1 MSSQSNDATGAIAIV
16 GMGLRVPGARTP
28 GQYWKNLC
36 DGIEMVRPRTDEELL
51 AAGETQER
59 LQDSRYVKSSA
70 VLEQMEYFDPEF
82 FGLSQK
88 EGGIMDPQHR
98 HLLEVAWETL
108 EDSGH
113 LPESFEGPIGV
124 WAGCGMGAYFTYNI
138 LSNRELVDS
147 TGLFLLRH
155 TGNDKDFL
163 STRISY
169 TLNLRGPSIGVQTAC
184 STSLVAVH
192 YACQSLLS
200 GECDMALAGGVTI
213 ELPHARGYM
222 FEHGEILSP
231 DGHCRAFDHKSAGT
245 VFGSGAGMVALRRL
259 EDAVADGDRIYGVIA
274 GTAVNNDGSG
284 KVGYLAPSVD
294 GQSAAVAE
302 ALGVAGVPADQIGYV
317 ECHGTGTAVGDPIE
331 IAALTSAFRETT
343 QKRGYC
349 AIGSVKTNI
358 GHLDTAAGVASLI
371 KATLCVYHGKIPPSL
386 NFEKPNPLIDFAAT
400 PFFVN
405 TKLRDFP
412 EVKGQPRRAS
422 VNSLGVGG
430 TNAHAIVQAPPK
442 AAANKT
448 AKAAPPAQL
457 LVLSGRSRS
466 VLDESAQR
474 LLAHLRENPALE
486 LSDVATTLQQHR
498 KPFNERRVFAVH
510 DIKHAIEMLERND
523 PRKIFTHTA
532 LESTSVVFM
541 FPGGGAQYPDM
552 GRHLYAQEPVF
563 REHMDRGLNL
573 LKTRVDYDPRELL
586 FPKPEDR
593 EKARTALE
601 KPSLQLPLIYMIEYA
616 LAQLWISWGV
626 KPAALIGHSVG
637 ENSAAAVAGV
647 FTFENGLDLV
657 LLRGRLF
664 DETPAG
670 GMLSVPLSAEEL
682 QPFLKDDLDLACVNA
697 PELSVASGPKAALA
711 RLHDELAARDVQA
724 QPIRINV
731 AAHSRM
737 LEPILE
743 RFSAF
748 LATLKLSAPNI
759 PIISNRNGEVM
770 TAEQARSPKY
780 WVEHLRGTVRFGDG
794 IGKLLEMPGR
804 VFLEVGPGRAL
815 SSLARLHPSV
825 ADGQAFIGSLPHPD
839 DDTPD
844 NEVFLAAYGRLW
856 AAGVQVPLERTRGE
870 GKLIGLPTYAWNHK
884 RYWVEPQAPRAE
896 AASKVYPT
904 RIEEVEGM
912 FFAPTF
918 RPHYPD
924 FDPDTKQHTWLVFL
938 DQTGLG
944 AALVDRL
951 KTAGHDVVCVRE
963 GDAYVKVSDQE
974 YRLAPEQDSEA
985 YEQLL
990 RDVLASGKTPDRV
1003 AHLWLLADKEVFRP
1017 GSTFFHRNQ
1026 ECGFYSLLYLGQAL
1040 SAVDVS
1046 TNLHIAVISRG
1057 MQQAGSARG
1066 LHPDQATI
1074 LGPVKVIPRELPG
1087 VTCISI
1093 DLEGEPRDANA
1104 RVTQLID
1111 QVQRF
1116 VPFKGLAAPRL
1127 DKLRASVMRGNGPS
1141 PQAELV
1147 ASASD
1152 PARELD
1158 GLIAEL
1164 RLPPS
1169 NGEVVL
1175 TRNARLER
1183 RYERLKLP
1191 ATQAVQLRHRGVYLV
1206 TGGLGGIGLALARS
1220 LAQTE
1225 KARLVLV
1232 ARTPIPATAA
1242 ERERWLEQHPTDDT
1256 SARIR
1261 SVQQLESLGAEVLVA
1276 SGDVA
1281 DIDRMQE
1288 IVAEAET
1295 HFGPLNG
1302 VIHAAGTLDDAPIA
1316 VKRQAAVEQVF
1327 GPKVYGTQVL
1337 DSVLREKQLDFFVL
1351 FSSTS
1356 TAIAAAG
1363 QVDYVAA
1370 NAFLD
1375 AYAEQARAEGRN
1387 VLSLAWG
1394 VWREVGLAV
1403 TAGERLGGESSAKQ
1417 SRATYPLFSSKAE
1430 TPGGATVLRGTFQG
1444 SEHWILDDHRTL
1456 TGLAVLPGTGYLELA
1471 RAALREVGHDGPFVI
1486 EDLYFLRA
1494 LEVPDRENLDF
1505 RVRMTPTDDGF
1516 TFEVHTKV
1524 RLASGH
1530 EGYVLH
1536 AQAVLR
1542 RFARARPE
1550 NIDVQALRARATL
1563 RSVPEAAESHKVVQE
1578 KHLRFG
1584 PRWANMRSYA
1594 FGKDEAVA
1602 TVRLPE
1608 KFQSDV
1614 QTFGLH
1620 PGLLDIATGYAME
1633 LAPRYGA
1640 GDKLWVPVAYD
1651 SVVVYSDLEPE
1662 LFSHIRVWS
1671 STDKGQS
1678 SEEGA
1683 FVRFDIRLAD
1693 KNGRVLV
1700 EIKGFSMQAL
1710 ASNTF
1715 ETVAPRQQ
1723 DLEEDASK
1731 RELSGSERA
1740 FFHNLSLGI
1749 TPAEGSDAF
1758 RRAVTSMP
1766 RARVMFTSIDVRE
1779 LQRQADA
1786 FAPTREQ
1793 AGATS
1798 FERPSLSSAYVA
1810 PRNDVE
1816 RTLAGMW
1823 ENLLGVANVGVQD
1836 NFFELGGH
1844 SLIAVRLFA
1853 RMKKTFGADF
1863 PISTLIAHPTIEATA
1878 ALLPTSAQVSQAA
1891 APEPQSTHTFRHL
1904 VPMNAPGAEQR
1915 GKLPFFLCAGMFGNV
1930 MNLRHLAT
1938 LVGEDRP
1945 FHGVQARGLLG
1956 QEEPHENFHEMA
1968 KDYLAEIRAVQ
1979 PHGPYLLGGFSGGG
1993 LAAYEMA
2000 LQLIEAGEEVPLLV
2014 LLDTPLAQD
2023 EPLTRQE
2030 RLLIHKQNLQK
2041 EGARFFLNWVENK
2054 IKYREELR
2062 EREASRATQAE
2073 SKEAANFRSNL
2084 IEAAFYRAL
2093 DRYHTKPLPASTK
2106 LLLCRPKLR
2115 PTHTFG
2121 PMRAINK
2128 DRRRI
2133 YHDNG
2138 WSKYSDSVEV
2148 FEAPG
2153 NHDSMVL
2160 EPNVRILAARLRP
2173 ALNDAEQAS
2182 RNQALQASVSNKM
2195 RELKIVPGASQPSE
2209 AQDRE
2214 PRERRSRA

>member
-1 MSSQSNDATGAIAIV
+1 MSSQPTDATGAIAIV
-16 GMGLRVPGARTP
+16 GMSLRVPGARTP
-28 GQYWKNLC
+28 EEYWKNLC
-36 DGIEMVRPRTDEELL
+36 DGVEMIRPRTDEELL
-51 AAGETQER
+51 AAGEAQER
-59 LQDSRYVKSSA
+59 LQDPRYVKAAS

-82 FGLSQK
+82 FGLSPK

-98 HLLEVAWETL
+98 HLLECAWETV

-113 LPESFEGPIGV
+113 IPETFEGQIGV
-124 WAGCGMGAYFTYNI
+124 WAGCGMGAYFMYNI

-163 STRISY
+163 ATRISY
-169 TLNLRGPSIGVQTAC
+169 ALNLRGPSVGVQTAC

-192 YACQSLLS
+192 YACRSLLS

-222 FEHGEILSP
+222 FEQGEILSP

-259 EDAVADGDRIYGVIA
+259 EDAVADGDRIYAVIA

-284 KVGYLAPSVD
+284 KVGYLAPSVE
-294 GQSAAVAE
+294 GQAAAVTE
-302 ALGVAGVPADQIGYV
+302 ALAVAGVAADSIGYV

-331 IAALTSAFRETT
+331 IAALTAAFRETT

-349 AIGSVKTNI
+349 AVGSVKTNI

-371 KATLCVYHGKIPPSL
+371 KAALCVHHGKLPPSL

-400 PFFVN
+400 PFYVN

-422 VNSLGVGG
+422 INSLGVGG

-442 AAANKT
+442 AAAAQKP
-448 AKAAPPAQL
+448 ASAPGPQL
-457 LVLSGRSRS
+457 LVWSGRARS

-474 LLAHLRENPALE
+474 LLAHLRANPDVSLA
-486 LSDVATTLQQHR
+486 DVAHTLQVGR
-498 KPFNERRVFAVH
+498 KHFNERRVLAAR
-510 DIKHAIEMLERND
+510 DTQHAIELLERAD
-523 PRKIFTHTA
+523 PRKIFTHGA

-563 REHMDRGLNL
+563 REHMDHGLDL
-573 LKTRVDYDPRELL
+573 LKTRVDYDPRALL
-586 FPKPEDR
+586 FPKPEAR
-593 EKARTALE
+593 EEARASLE
-601 KPSLQLPLIYMIEYA
+601 QPSLQLPLIFIIEYA
-616 LAQLWISWGV
+616 LAQLWMAWGV
-626 KPAALIGHSVG
+626 KPAVLIGHSVG
-637 ENSAAAVAGV
+637 ENTAAAVAGV
-647 FTFENGLDLV
+647 LSFDNALDLV

-664 DETPAG
+664 DEVPPG
-670 GMLSVPLSAEEL
+670 GMLSVPLSAKEL
-682 QPFLKDDLDLACVNA
+682 TPYLRDDLDLACVNA
-697 PELSVASGPKAALA
+697 PELSVASGPRAALA
-711 RLHDELAARDVQA
+711 RLHEELAERDVQA
-724 QPIRINV
+724 QPIRIHV

-737 LEPILE
+737 LDPILD

-748 LATLKLSAPNI
+748 LQTLKLSAPNI
-759 PIISNRNGEVM
+759 PIMSNRTGELL
-770 TAEQARSPKY
+770 TPEQARSASY
-780 WVEHLRGTVRFGDG
+780 WVEHLRRTVNFGDG
-794 IGKLLEMPGR
+794 IGTLLEQPGR

-815 SSLARLHPSV
+815 SSLARLHPKV

-856 AAGVQVPLERTRGE
+856 AAGVQLPLERTRSGD
-870 GKLIGLPTYAWNHK
+870 GKLIRLPTYAFNHK
-884 RYWVEPQAPRAE
+884 RYWVEPQALRAE
-896 AASKVYPT
+896 PTSRVYPT
-904 RIEEVEGM
+904 RVAELENM

-924 FDPDTKQHTWLVFL
+924 FDADLKPHTWLVFV

-944 AALVDRL
+944 AQLVERL
-951 KTAGHDVVCVRE
+951 KSSGHDVVIVRE
-963 GDAYVKVSDQE
+963 GDAYVKVSDGE

-1003 AHLWLLADKEVFRP
+1003 AHLWLLADREVFRP

-1026 ECGFYSLLYLGQAL
+1026 ECGFYSLLFLGQAL
-1040 SAVDVS
+1040 AAVDLS
-1046 TNLHIAVISRG
+1046 TNLHIAVVSRG
-1057 MQQAGSARG
+1057 MQHAGSARG
-1066 LHPDQATI
+1066 MHPDQATI

-1093 DLEGEPRDANA
+1093 DLEGESEQASTGWLEA
-1104 RVTQLID
+1104 
-1111 QVQRF
+1111 
-1116 VPFKGLAAPRL
+1116 VPFIQKAAP
-1127 DKLRASVMRGNGPS
+1127 KIEQLRAAVLPGAAAP
-1141 PQAELV
+1141 ALT
-1147 ASASD
+1147 SD
-1152 PARELD
+1152 PARELEA
-1158 GLIAEL
+1158 LMAEL

-1169 NGEVVL
+1169 NGEVAL
-1175 TRNARLER
+1175 TQNGRYER

-1191 ATQAVQLRHRGVYLV
+1191 AARSVQLRHRGVYLL
-1206 TGGLGGIGLALARS
+1206 TGGFGGIGLALARS
-1220 LAQTE
+1220 LAQQE

-1232 ARTPIPATAA
+1232 NRHPLPMPA
-1242 ERERWLEQHPTDDT
+1242 ERERWLEEHPTDAT

-1261 SVQQLESLGAEVLVA
+1261 SIQQLESLGAEVLVC

-1288 IVAEAET
+1288 IVAEAEA

-1302 VIHAAGTLDDAPIA
+1302 VIHAAGVLDDAPIA
-1316 VKRQAAVEQVF
+1316 IKRQPAVEQVF
-1327 GPKVYGTQVL
+1327 GPKVYGTLVL
-1337 DSVLREKQLDFFVL
+1337 DSVLRDKQLDFFVV

-1375 AYAEQARAEGRN
+1375 AYAEQARALGRN

-1403 TAGERLGGESSAKQ
+1403 SAGERLGGESAAKE
-1417 SRATYPLFSSKAE
+1417 SRAMYPLFSGKAE

-1444 SEHWILDDHRTL
+1444 ASHWILADHRNSQ
-1456 TGLAVLPGTGYLELA
+1456 GLALLPGTGYLELA

-1494 LEVPDRENLDF
+1494 LAVPDNENVDF
-1505 RVRMTPTDDGF
+1505 RVRLTPTDDGF
-1516 TFEVHTKV
+1516 SFEVHTKV

-1542 RFARARPE
+1542 RFTRLRPD
-1550 NIDVQALRARATL
+1550 NIDPAVLRARCTQC
-1563 RSVPEAAESHKVVQE
+1563 SQPEAQQSYRVVQE

-1584 PRWANMRSYA
+1584 PRWSNMRSYA
-1594 FGKDEAVA
+1594 FGNQEAVA
-1602 TVRLPE
+1602 HVRLE
-1608 KFQSDV
+1608 DKFQQDV
-1614 QTFGLH
+1614 QSFGLH
-1620 PGLLDIATGYAME
+1620 PGLLDIATGFALE
-1633 LAPRYGA
+1633 LAPSYGA

-1651 SVVVYSDLEPE
+1651 KVIVYSDLEPE
-1662 LFSHIRVWS
+1662 LHSHVRAWTTPAASGGKVVS
-1671 STDKGQS
+1671 LVNT
-1678 SEEGA
+1678 EPEGA
-1683 FVRFDIRLAD
+1683 FARFDIRLAD
-1693 KNGRVLV
+1693 KNGRVLM

-1710 ASNTF
+1710 SSNNF
-1715 ETVAPRQQ
+1715 EITAPRQQ

-1731 RELSGSERA
+1731 RELSGPERA

-1749 TPAEGSDAF
+1749 TPAEGADAF
-1758 RRAVTSMP
+1758 RRAVTSMA
-1766 RARVMFTSIDVRE
+1766 RARIMFTSIDVRE

-1793 AGATS
+1793 AGAST
-1798 FERPSLSSAYVA
+1798 FERPSLSSEYIA

-1816 RTLAGMW
+1816 RALAGMW
-1823 ENLLGVANVGVQD
+1823 ESLLGVANVGVRD

-1863 PISTLIAHPTIEATA
+1863 PISTLIAHPTIEACA
-1878 ALLPTSAQVSQAA
+1878 GLLPMSTQVRAA
-1891 APEPQSTHTFRHL
+1891 ASPESMTAQRFRHI
-1904 VPMNAPGAEQR
+1904 VPMNPPGTEQR
-1915 GKLPFFLCAGMFGNV
+1915 GRLPFFLVAGMFGNV
-1930 MNLRHLAT
+1930 MNLRHLAG

-1945 FHGVQARGLLG
+1945 FHGVQARGLMG
-1956 QEEPHENFHEMA
+1956 REEPHETFEEMA
-1968 KDYLAEIRAVQ
+1968 SDYLAEIRAVQ
-1979 PHGPYLLGGFSGGG
+1979 PNGPYLLGGFSGGG
-1993 LAAYEMA
+1993 IAAYEIA
-2000 LQLIEAGEEVPLLV
+2000 RQLVEAGEQVPLLV
-2014 LLDTPLAQD
+2014 LLDTPLPFDA
-2023 EPLTRQE
+2023 PLTRRE
-2030 RLLIHKQNLQK
+2030 RMLIHKQNFERQ
-2041 EGARFFLNWVENK
+2041 GARFVVKWLEKKVA
-2054 IKYREELR
+2054 YREELR
-2062 EREASRATQAE
+2062 ERERSRATQAQNTDP
-2073 SKEAANFRSNL
+2073 ANFRSQL

-2093 DRYHTKPLPASTK
+2093 DRYQIEPLPVHI
-2106 LLLCRPKLR
+2106 LLCRPKLR

-2121 PMRAINK
+2121 EGQAINK

-2138 WSKYSDSVEV
+2138 WSRYSSSVEV
-2148 FEAPG
+2148 FESPG

-2160 EPNVRILAARLRP
+2160 EPNVRILASRLRP
-2173 ALNDAEQAS
+2173 ALNEAEQS
-2182 RNQALQASVSNKM
+2182 TRSEALYRSSSNRM
-2195 RELKIVPGASQPSE
+2195 RELKIIPGASQAPDVSE
-2209 AQDRE
+2209 PKE
-2214 PRERRSRA
+2214 KRSRA